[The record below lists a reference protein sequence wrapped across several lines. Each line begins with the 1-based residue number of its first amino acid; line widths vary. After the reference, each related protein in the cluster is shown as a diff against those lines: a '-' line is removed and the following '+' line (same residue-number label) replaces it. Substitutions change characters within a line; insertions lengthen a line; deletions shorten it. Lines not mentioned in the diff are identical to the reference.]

1 MKSCRKYDFIWNH
14 IERSWF
20 CLWDL
25 FSFAAA
31 RYNLREESM
40 VPVYMLMEEITSWDI
55 SNSSNHGIFSHI
67 NHLALYLQRIFS
79 HVDVSPLPPTK
90 SQTNSGQACESMVQ
104 EVKLLAWKKWLQN
117 LDFIK
122 DVYLFFGFVSALI
135 LFVFSHMV
143 YSNSIWVY
151 RHIPATFHL
160 FDVFI
165 SSNLLLFERVLAYL
179 AGYFLRG
186 IHYEFIYCITIW

>member
-31 RYNLREESM
+31 RYNLAEESM

-67 NHLALYLQRIFS
+67 NHLALYLQRIPCWCVTITS
-79 HVDVSPLPPTK
+79 NEIRDKLGPGMRKHGSRGETGCLKKVVAEIGLYKGCLPFFLDLF
-90 SQTNSGQACESMVQ
+90 
-104 EVKLLAWKKWLQN
+104 LLW
-117 LDFIK
+117 
-122 DVYLFFGFVSALI
+122 
-135 LFVFSHMV
+135 
-143 YSNSIWVY
+143 
-151 RHIPATFHL
+151 
-160 FDVFI
+160 
-165 SSNLLLFERVLAYL
+165 
-179 AGYFLRG
+179 YFLFSPTWCIVILYEYTG
-186 IHYEFIYCITIW
+186 IYLLRFILLTCSSLLICCCLKGS

>member
-104 EVKLLAWKKWLQN
+104 EVKLVAWKKWLQN

-122 DVYLFFGFVSALI
+122 DVYLFLD
-135 LFVFSHMV
+135 LF
-143 YSNSIWVY
+143 
-151 RHIPATFHL
+151 
-160 FDVFI
+160 
-165 SSNLLLFERVLAYL
+165 LLW
-179 AGYFLRG
+179 YFLFSPTWCIVILYKYTG
-186 IHYEFIYCITIW
+186 IYPLRFILLTCSSLLVCCCLKGS